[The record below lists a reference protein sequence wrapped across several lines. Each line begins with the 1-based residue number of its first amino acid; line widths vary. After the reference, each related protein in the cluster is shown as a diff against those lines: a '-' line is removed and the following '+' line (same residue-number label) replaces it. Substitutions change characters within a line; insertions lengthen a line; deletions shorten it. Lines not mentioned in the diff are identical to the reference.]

1 MATRQLLS
9 ELAVA
14 YTARTQQ
21 EVLIESVG
29 GVDAAKRVQ
38 AGEAFDFVVLADDA
52 IDKLTQAGAVV
63 AGSKLPLVRSGV
75 AACVRAGG
83 PRWSFDTPE
92 QVRQAVV
99 AALGVGYS
107 TGPSGTALI
116 KLFEQWGIQQQIAP
130 KLVQARPGVPVGE
143 MVAQGEVALGFQQL
157 SELMHVAGIEI
168 LGPLP
173 AAIQVTTVFAA
184 GVCATAHKAQAAVDF
199 LSFMAGPDAT
209 AAKLAQGMT
218 PA

>member
-1 MATRQLLS
+1 
-9 ELAVA
+9 
-14 YTARTQQ
+14 
-21 EVLIESVG
+21 
-29 GVDAAKRVQ
+29 
-38 AGEAFDFVVLADDA
+38 
-52 IDKLTQAGAVV
+52 
-63 AGSKLPLVRSGV
+63 
-75 AACVRAGG
+75 
-83 PRWSFDTPE
+83 
-92 QVRQAVV
+92 
-99 AALGVGYS
+99 VGYS

-184 GVCATAHKAQAAVDF
+184 GVCATAHKAQAAADF
-199 LSFMAGPDAT
+199 LSFMAGPDAS